1 MLKNWLLVLL
11 VLIFSAFAA
20 TSQNAGVDFKTKG
33 IGFLRANQ
41 SDSALIYLDLA
52 MGAGISDGEVLGAV
66 AVLYM
71 ERGDIGKAMQYARK
85 ARKQAETVTPDA
97 FIAGVLASEKDSKP
111 KRRNRWLNE
120 GIKKFPEDYLLLY
133 HAGRLK
139 IPFNK
144 KEGEEYLL
152 RSVYAAPWF
161 AESHYMLGQQMFRHG
176 ENLKAVLPLFYFLL
190 LENSSERSMETVL
203 VLERIYQAW
212 AVSDKGISKIT
223 RVSPG
228 FKTAFTPE
236 SGDFKPTDYTARSKW
251 LVQQTVA
258 LMTALDKVEV
268 SSSDILWEFYS
279 DFFHK
284 AVELGHAEA
293 LAWHLVNARYPADL
307 LEWVAGNG
315 SSYKEMVDWLSIQ

>member
-1 MLKNWLLVLL
+1 MLSKNLLILLVL
-11 VLIFSAFAA
+11 FSLMYPAIG
-20 TSQNAGVDFKTKG
+20 QNSGVDYKTKG
-33 IGFLRANQ
+33 IKFLRANQ

-85 ARKQAETVTPDA
+85 ARQQAETVTPDA
-97 FIAGVLASEKDSKP
+97 YIAGVLASEKDAKP

-228 FKTAFTPE
+228 FKTAFTPQT
-236 SGDFKPTDYTARSKW
+236 GDFKPIDYSARSKW
-251 LVQQTVA
+251 LVKQTLE

-279 DFFHK
+279 EFFHK

-315 SSYKEMVDWLSIQ
+315 SRYKEMVDWLSIQ